1 MDRREALSAL
11 TTLGLAAAAPAQ
23 SQGSQTVP
31 YRQFGRT
38 SEKVSAVGLGGH
50 HIGRPKDPQVG
61 ITIVRTALDSGINF
75 LDNCWDYNGGQSEIR
90 MGEALR
96 DGYRRKAF
104 LMTKFDGR
112 TRAAA
117 AQQIDQSLQRLQ
129 TDHIDLIQF
138 HENIRM
144 EDPDRFF
151 APDGAL
157 EAVLEA
163 KKAGKVR
170 YIGFTGHK
178 DPVVHLRMLA
188 EADRH
193 QFHFD
198 SCQMPLN
205 PFDAHFRSFQENVV
219 PVLLKKGIAVLGMK
233 PMGDGLLLKS
243 GVVTPVECLRYA
255 LSLPTTTVITGCES
269 TKILNQALTLARSF
283 KPMSHNEIATLLAKT
298 KQPALTGMFEAFKT
312 TSHFDGTAN
321 NPQWLG

>member
-1 MDRREALSAL
+1 
-11 TTLGLAAAAPAQ
+11 
-23 SQGSQTVP
+23 
-31 YRQFGRT
+31 
-38 SEKVSAVGLGGH
+38 
-50 HIGRPKDPQVG
+50 
-61 ITIVRTALDSGINF
+61 
-75 LDNCWDYNGGQSEIR
+75 
-90 MGEALR
+90 
-96 DGYRRKAF
+96 
-104 LMTKFDGR
+104 MTKFDGR
-112 TRAAA
+112 TKAAA
-117 AQQIDQSLQRLQ
+117 MQQIDQSLQRLQ

-138 HENIRM
+138 HENIRL

-151 APDGAL
+151 APGGAV

-163 KKAGKVR
+163 RKAGKVR

-219 PVLLKKGIAVLGMK
+219 PVLVKKGLAVLGMK

-255 LSLPTTTVITGCES
+255 LSLPTTTVITGCE
-269 TKILNQALTLARSF
+269 KMDILNQALSVVRSF
-283 KPMSHNEIATLLAKT
+283 KPMTHSELESLLAKT
-298 KQPALTGMFEAFKT
+298 KAPALSGTFEAFKT
-312 TSHFDGTAN
+312 TNRFDGTAQ